1 MKIPAAGLPLAMRTA
16 KLSTQNINETNTAQ
30 KIDHPVK
37 KNRSKN
43 GINVLF
49 SSWFGMA
56 VTWQLEGTIAIA
68 LHRSAICIN
77 FFMGV
82 VQ

>member
-30 KIDHPVK
+30 KLDHPVYES
-37 KNRSKN
+37 RSKN
-43 GINVLF
+43 DINVLF

-56 VTWQLEGTIAIA
+56 VAWQLEGTISIA
-68 LHRSAICIN
+68 LHGSAICIK
-77 FFMGV
+77 FSWG
-82 VQ
+82 

>member
-30 KIDHPVK
+30 KLDHPVYES
-37 KNRSKN
+37 RSKN
-43 GINVLF
+43 DINVLF

-56 VTWQLEGTIAIA
+56 VAWQLDGTMSIA
-68 LHRSAICIN
+68 LHGSAICIN